1 MEVKMENQATYNFTA
16 DEIKSIITA
25 SVLEAFKQSN
35 ATKPDVKLESEEKN
49 PTTAFSK
56 SLKNAYNLLIGKAAN
71 PMTEGTA
78 PDGGYLVPDVTK
90 PKILELLETYGQ
102 ARKLFTIM
110 PMGNNPVIHIP
121 KVNTGATAYF
131 VNEGATATSSKPTL
145 GQLTLTAKKLVGIV
159 AVSRE
164 LMEDAIVDVSD
175 FIINQLAKA
184 IAKKED
190 EACFSDATPFTGIF
204 STGVTASDFGHS
216 ADLSGNIS
224 NLSYDVLL
232 DAVYG
237 LDQSLLTGAKWAMH
251 RTIFAKIRE
260 LKDSNGR
267 PLIYD
272 ANAGNP
278 ATLFG
283 YPVVLIENAPAVSGT
298 LASKPYV
305 VFGNFENSIFG
316 VRSEVTYEV
325 SKEATVDGTSL
336 WQNGLVGILMQE
348 RVAFNPGLLKGYSAI
363 FGA

>member
-1 MEVKMENQATYNFTA
+1 MENQATYNFTA

-35 ATKPDVKLESEEKN
+35 ATKPDVKLEDEEKN

-56 SLKNAYNLLIGKAAN
+56 SLKNAYNMIIGKAAD
-71 PMTEGTA
+71 PMKEGTA
-78 PDGGYLVPDVTK
+78 SDGGYLVPEVTK
-90 PKILELLETYGQ
+90 PKILELLSTYGQ

-110 PMGNNPVIHIP
+110 PMGSNPVINIP
-121 KVNTGATAYF
+121 SVNTGATAYF

-184 IAKKED
+184 IATKED
-190 EACFSDATPFTGIF
+190 EACFSDTSPFTGIF
-204 STGVTASDFGHS
+204 STGVSATNFGFS
-216 ADLSGNIS
+216 YDLDGSIS

-232 DAVYG
+232 EAVYN

-251 RTIFAKIRE
+251 RTVFAKVRE
-260 LKDSNGR
+260 LKDTTGR

-283 YPVVLIENAPAVSGT
+283 FPVVLIEKAPAVSET
-298 LASKPYV
+298 LGNKPYII
-305 VFGNFENSIFG
+305 FGNFENSIFG
-316 VRSEVTYEV
+316 VRSEITYEV
-325 SKEATVDGTSL
+325 SKEATIDGTSL
-336 WQNGLVGILMQE
+336 WQSGLVGILMQE

-363 FGA
+363 FGNA